1 MLTKIVYSGVK
12 ATSTTGFNFTAAEL
26 GGAGIQDN
34 PGHQVYIWC
43 DAVVRISAP
52 GRTAGQGCSIGA
64 SKLTHI
70 GNAPNATT
78 LLISSASATPDVRY
92 MIADGY
98 VTGI

>member
-12 ATSTTGFNFTAAEL
+12 ATSTTGFNFSAAEL

-34 PGHQVYIWC
+34 PGNYVYIWC
-43 DAVVRISAP
+43 DSVVRVSAP
-52 GRTAGQGCSIGA
+52 GRSAAQGCSIGA

-78 LLISSASATPDVRY
+78 LLISSVSANPDVRY
-92 MIADGY
+92 LIADGPM
-98 VTGI
+98 TGI

>member
-12 ATSTTGFNFTAAEL
+12 GTSTTGFNFSAAEL

-34 PGHQVYIWC
+34 PGNQVYIWS
-43 DAVVRISAP
+43 DSVVRISAP
-52 GRTAGQGCSIGA
+52 GRTAAQGCSIGA

-78 LLISSASATPDVRY
+78 LLISSVSATPDVRY
-92 MIADGY
+92 MVTDGPM
-98 VTGI
+98 TGI